1 MRKGLLL
8 ALVII
13 MSYYGC
19 TKKIIT
25 EGAADITSQDE
36 TSVNAVSN
44 ADGKAEIIKGNSI
57 TESGINR
64 CCESYWNI

>member
-44 ADGKAEIIKGNSI
+44 ADGKAGFLKLLTCSAFYAA
-57 TESGINR
+57 
-64 CCESYWNI
+64 CSYSAFF